1 MENEYYTFEQLVSA
15 GIACYSTTILK
26 EDVERFTIGLKEYS
40 PKLIR
45 LDSGIHYTNKFIKY
59 DSMYYQWYQSLNLD
73 DYMFYGKQRITIQ
86 DYLMLIAGDKLI
98 NFMQT
103 DDLNYGKSRTLKR
116 K

>member
-1 MENEYYTFEQLVSA
+1 
-15 GIACYSTTILK
+15 
-26 EDVERFTIGLKEYS
+26 
-40 PKLIR
+40 
-45 LDSGIHYTNKFIKY
+45 
-59 DSMYYQWYQSLNLD
+59 MYYQLYQKLNLD

-103 DDLNYGKSRTLKR
+103 DDLNYGKPRTLKR